1 MATNPLIPQ
10 GTLNRVR
17 CSVVIPFYPWLNI
30 TSPYMGQSFC
40 SIDISGPFSDL
51 IPTATGA
58 VTSPEPYQLA
68 TISVGLLR
76 TQALA
81 LQWLTQ
87 AQATSVLGQVS
98 IHSDTAAFPAITLST
113 TVINQIEPGAFDGKD
128 PVVRLTLHGVY
139 YLNNDLWNGV

>member
-17 CSVVIPFYPWLNI
+17 CSVVIPSYPSLNI

-87 AQATSVLGQVS
+87 AQTTSVLGQVS